1 MTKSKKSKT
10 NTKKKATTKKTNTKL
25 AKTQSKETLQ
35 PGARG
40 GIIGPSNF
48 PGYNNR

>member
-40 GIIGPSNF
+40 GIIGSSSL
-48 PGYNNR
+48 PGYIDR

>member
-1 MTKSKKSKT
+1 MAKSKKNKT
-10 NTKKKATTKKTNTKL
+10 SIKKKATTKKTNTKL

-40 GIIGPSNF
+40 GITGPSNF
-48 PGYNNR
+48 PGYRGQ